1 MSCCFDTI
9 QVEIYNEDLRD
20 LLSPGTGAS
29 ATSQSAADK
38 DKDKDKNKLKISNL
52 QGFVTISGL
61 TAVEL
66 NTHDLRGGM
75 KQLEGLLDKASKSRM
90 TACTAMNEHSSR
102 SHALFMLD
110 IVAKHSDGVTFLR
123 GGLRLCDLAGS
134 ERLDRTGTLND
145 ATRLKETVNINKSLS
160 CLADVFVSLGNK
172 AAHIPYRNSKLTMV
186 LQDCLS
192 GDGKALM
199 FVNVSP
205 TNNSAQETL
214 CSLRFASQVLLVIST
229 ILVALTHL
237 FDSILCMLRKE
248 RKNDLIII

>member
-1 MSCCFDTI
+1 MNPPTVISTASCAGLHRIISRHEHSLTLMHTQ

-20 LLSPGTGAS
+20 LLVSSSIQGQ
-29 ATSQSAADK
+29 ATSDK
-38 DKDKDKNKLKISNL
+38 DKVKLKVSNL
-52 QGFVTISGL
+52 QGYVTISGL

-66 NTHDLRGGM
+66 DTHCKRGGM
-75 KQLEGLLDKASKSRM
+75 MQLEALLDKAAKSRM

-110 IVAKHSDGVTFLR
+110 VVAKHTDGTTFLR

-134 ERLDRTGTLND
+134 ERLDRTGTGSD

-205 TNNSAQETL
+205 TINSSQETL
-214 CSLRFASQVLLVIST
+214 CSLRFASQV
-229 ILVALTHL
+229 
-237 FDSILCMLRKE
+237 
-248 RKNDLIII
+248 NQ

>member
-1 MSCCFDTI
+1 
-9 QVEIYNEDLRD
+9 
-20 LLSPGTGAS
+20 LLVSS
-29 ATSQSAADK
+29 SAAQSSERDK
-38 DKDKDKNKLKISNL
+38 VKLKVSNL
-52 QGFVTISGL
+52 QGYVTISGL

-66 NTHDLRGGM
+66 DTHHQRGGM
-75 KQLEGLLDKASKSRM
+75 MQLEALLDKAAKSRM

-110 IVAKHSDGVTFLR
+110 IVAKHTDGTTFLR

-134 ERLDRTGTLND
+134 ERLDRTGTGND

-205 TNNSAQETL
+205 TINSSQETL
-214 CSLRFASQVLLVIST
+214 CSLRFASQVSLELSVI
-229 ILVALTHL
+229 ILTLHVAATV
-237 FDSILCMLRKE
+237 
-248 RKNDLIII
+248 

>member
-1 MSCCFDTI
+1 M
-9 QVEIYNEDLRD
+9 RD
-20 LLSPGTGAS
+20 LLSVGTTAIGH
-29 ATSQSAADK
+29 SAA
-38 DKDKDKNKLKISNL
+38 DKDKNKLKISNL
-52 QGFVTISGL
+52 QGFVTIAGL

-66 NTHDLRGGM
+66 NTHELRGGM

-214 CSLRFASQVLLVIST
+214 CSLRFASQVRLLIST
-229 ILVALTHL
+229 ACCLRVFLLSCHL
-237 FDSILCMLRKE
+237 NLNFMLYF
-248 RKNDLIII
+248 